1 MASGLSMGTPSTT
14 AAAILGNTVTSYFQK
29 TMLEW
34 MRPNF
39 RFYSFATKKPL
50 PSGEGSSVVWNRKV
64 ALAYGYNLSQGVPIC
79 AVKTISTNKVS
90 ALVEQLGD
98 SVNVSDY
105 ARLTSSIDTDAY
117 ALELMADQ
125 AANTVEQYIIQS
137 LTADLNVT
145 HFVKN
150 EVPTTTLKE
159 GYAGTVICASRTSRL
174 ALSDIRTVVT
184 RLQSN
189 NVPTY
194 DGNNYVGIVHPIQLQ
209 DIYSD
214 TAFTGWTQYQ
224 NPEKMYDYEVGKA
237 YNCRVM
243 TSTMVPIAPGS
254 VLSGD
259 SMSTATGSC
268 WRAFGMAIL
277 GKDAY
282 GVTELDGGIQ
292 TFKHTGAS
300 KADPNAM
307 ADIYAWKANIACKV
321 LNPSAVHFIWNSDGT
336 QVNAQSAMPA
346 AALRGAHAVALG
358 FNCLYPIAGTSAQF
372 TSAPYDEKF
381 VPSYITAW

>member
-1 MASGLSMGTPSTT
+1 MASGLAMGTPSTS
-14 AAAILGNTVTSYFQK
+14 AAAILGNTIGSFYQK
-29 TMLEW
+29 AMLEW

-39 RFYSFATKKPL
+39 RFYTFATKKPL
-50 PSGEGSSVVWNRKV
+50 PSGEGSSVIWNRKV
-64 ALAYGYNLSQGVPIC
+64 ALGYGYKLSEGSPIC
-79 AVKTISTNKVS
+79 AVKTVSTNKVS

-105 ARLTSSIDTDAY
+105 ARLTSEISTDAY
-117 ALELMADQ
+117 AMELMADQ

-145 HFVKN
+145 HFVKQDAAA
-150 EVPTTTLKE
+150 VYE
-159 GYAGTVICASRTSRL
+159 GYAGRVIRAGGAARL
-174 ALSDIRTVVT
+174 ALSDIRTAVT

-189 NVPTY
+189 NAPTY
-194 DGNNYVGIVHPIQLQ
+194 DGNNYLGIVHPIQLE
-209 DIYSD
+209 DLYSD
-214 TAFTGWTQYQ
+214 TSFSGWAQYQ
-224 NPEKMYDYEVGKA
+224 NPEKMYDYEVGKV

-254 VLSGD
+254 TLSGD

-268 WRAFGMAIL
+268 WKAFGMAIL
-277 GKDAY
+277 GGDAY
-282 GVTELDGGIQ
+282 GVTELDGGIK
-292 TFKHTGAS
+292 TFKNVGPS
-300 KADPNAM
+300 KADPNNL

-321 LNPSAVHFIWNSDGT
+321 LNPSAITFIWNSDGT
-336 QVNAQSAMPA
+336 QVNAESAIPA
-346 AALRGAHAVALG
+346 AALRGAHALALG
-358 FNCLYPIAGTSAQF
+358 FNCLFPIAGTSAQL